1 MKRRTLLAGLGG
13 VAGAGG
19 IVGSGAFTSVSA
31 NRTVQV
37 STVGD
42 ESALLRLAPC
52 SDSPNAGYVT
62 GTNDG
67 TLDLALSSNHPTN
80 EGGEGV
86 NPDATTVI
94 DDVFEICNQGTQPVG
109 VWLNVDP
116 VQNGNGDDAISLYQ
130 DSQQNSPIVGEDNA
144 VCLGPGECICVGIVT
159 RTQGLDPDNVDNLL
173 SPVAND
179 SEMVVHADADVSC
192 SPPLSGGPRRLDT
205 VEADWKV
212 ESLPGGASSPSGESL
227 AYDAK
232 VVNPPSDWD
241 TSTQADWVDPFGDGG
256 LQGDPVG
263 DYVYEVDFE
272 VVAGSRELVIEAYGA
287 DNPVEFFLDGTS
299 IGGYSGEVAYDPLR
313 SDISSQTVLGGNHT
327 LRAEVEN
334 QDQGSPTG
342 LLVAA
347 RLE

>member
-1 MKRRTLLAGLGG
+1 MKRRKFILGTGVFAAGS
-13 VAGAGG
+13 AGA
-19 IVGSGAFTSVSA
+19 IQTSAFTSVSA
-31 NRTVQV
+31 QRDVEV
-37 STVGD
+37 AVASD

-52 SDSPNAGYVT
+52 SGSPNRGYVT
-62 GTNDG
+62 GTDDG
-67 TLDLALSSNHPTN
+67 QLSLALSSDNPTD

-94 DDVFEICNQGTQPVG
+94 NDVFEICNQGTQPVG
-109 VWLNVDP
+109 VWLNIDP

-130 DSQQNSPIVGEDNA
+130 DGDQSLPIVGQDNA
-144 VCLGPGECICVGIVT
+144 VCLGVGDCVCIGIVT
-159 RTQGLDPDNVDNLL
+159 RTQGIDADTNLL
-173 SPVAND
+173 NKVAGD
-179 SEMVVHADADVSC
+179 SEMVVNADADVSC
-192 SPPLSGGPRRLDT
+192 SPPLSGEPRRLDT
-205 VEADWKV
+205 GTADWKV
-212 ESLPGGASSPSGESL
+212 TELPSEVSPPSGESL
-227 AYDAK
+227 SYDAR
-232 VVNPPSDWD
+232 VVNPPSAWD
-241 TSTQADWVDPFGDGG
+241 TSNTAEWVDPFGDGG

-263 DYVYEVDFE
+263 DYAYELDFE

-299 IGGYSGEVAYDPLR
+299 IGGFPGEEAYDPLR
-313 SDISSQTVLGGNHT
+313 SDIPNQTVLGGNHT